1 MHVCKLNSVRREAI
15 RHYRN
20 KRRNKLK
27 GKIDKLETQSKTQI
41 INDVYQ

>member
-1 MHVCKLNSVRREAI
+1 MYVYKLNNVRREAS

-27 GKIDKLETQSKTQI
+27 ARIDELETQCKTKI